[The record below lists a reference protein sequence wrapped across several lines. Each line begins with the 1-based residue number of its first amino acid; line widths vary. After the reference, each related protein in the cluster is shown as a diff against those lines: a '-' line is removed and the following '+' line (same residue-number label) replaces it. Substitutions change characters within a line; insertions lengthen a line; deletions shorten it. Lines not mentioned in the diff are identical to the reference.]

1 LILHLFPALDRMD
14 APTTIWLIR
23 HGLPDGADDRC
34 CGRYNVSL
42 STDGIKQAKAIA
54 TRLACESISNF
65 YSSHLS
71 RAVETARI
79 VVEPHGLPFHTLDE
93 LAEMN
98 FGDLEG
104 LRYEE
109 IQQRYPEIFQS
120 WMTRPTETRF
130 PNGESLTE
138 MKGRVL
144 STLDLLLSRHR
155 NQSIG
160 IVTHAGVIRLIIAQA
175 LCIPDNQIF
184 KLAQGYGA
192 INRIEYFGQGP
203 VVKLMNG

>member
-1 LILHLFPALDRMD
+1 MA
-14 APTTIWLIR
+14 ASTTIWLIR
-23 HGLPDGADDRC
+23 HGLTDGADDRC
-34 CGRYNVSL
+34 CGRYDVRL
-42 STDGIKQAKAIA
+42 SADGIRQAKAIA
-54 TRLACESISNF
+54 TRLARESIANV

-79 VVEPHGLPFHTLDE
+79 VVEPHGLPFRTLDE

-109 IQQRYPEIFQS
+109 IQQRYPDIFHS

-130 PNGESLTE
+130 PNGESFTQ
-138 MKGRVL
+138 MKARVL
-144 STLDLLLSRHR
+144 RALDLLLYRHR
-155 NQSIG
+155 NQSIA
-160 IVTHAGVIRLIIAQA
+160 IITHAGVIRLMLAQA

-184 KLAQGYGA
+184 RLEQGYGA
-192 INRIEYFGQGP
+192 INRIEYFDHGP
-203 VVKLMNG
+203 VVQLMNG

>member
-1 LILHLFPALDRMD
+1 MILHLFPALDRMD
-14 APTTIWLIR
+14 APTTIWFIR

-34 CGRYNVSL
+34 CGRYNVRL
-42 STDGIKQAKAIA
+42 STDGIQQAKAIA
-54 TRLACESISNF
+54 TRLARESISNF
-65 YSSHLS
+65 YSSNLS

-79 VVEPHGLPFHTLDE
+79 VVEPHGLLFQTLDE

-130 PNGESLTE
+130 PNGESFTE

-184 KLAQGYGA
+184 KLVQDYGA
-192 INRIEYFGQGP
+192 INRIEYFVQGP

>member
-1 LILHLFPALDRMD
+1 
-14 APTTIWLIR
+14 
-23 HGLPDGADDRC
+23 
-34 CGRYNVSL
+34 
-42 STDGIKQAKAIA
+42 
-54 TRLACESISNF
+54 
-65 YSSHLS
+65 
-71 RAVETARI
+71 
-79 VVEPHGLPFHTLDE
+79 
-93 LAEMN
+93 MN